1 MSPRH
6 SSLSGCA
13 SWITSLSLSGA
24 PNMSNENKSASE
36 KSHDATPQKL
46 QRSREKGDVP
56 YSTEVTAAAT
66 YAGFFVALAFSFSWS
81 GSKVLATLSTF
92 LGRAEELG
100 FALLSPYGP
109 QFMSE
114 IAFELIFA
122 MSPFIAAVMS
132 TALISIYGQ
141 RAMTFA
147 PTKLKPKFS
156 RISIVDNAKKKFGAD
171 GISEFAKSAAK
182 IIAIFIV
189 LYVAFRDRFAE
200 LPLLS
205 SYHATAIGSIL
216 FRETIFFVGLITAV
230 AALIAAIDL
239 PWRLYQHNNKL
250 KMTYQEVKEENKET
264 EGDPAMK
271 SVRRQRA
278 EEMATNRMMSDVPT
292 ANVVIVNPTHFAVA
306 LKWKDD
312 RKSAPIC
319 VAKGVDE
326 IAARIRETASV
337 SGVPIKSDPPT
348 ARSIYSVVELGEEIR
363 REHYAAVAAALHY
376 AETLRKRKRGA
387 Q

>member
-1 MSPRH
+1 M
-6 SSLSGCA
+6 
-13 SWITSLSLSGA
+13 
-24 PNMSNENKSASE
+24 
-36 KSHDATPQKL
+36 
-46 QRSREKGDVP
+46 QRRNS
-56 YSTEVTAAAT
+56 
-66 YAGFFVALAFSFSWS
+66 
-81 GSKVLATLSTF
+81 
-92 LGRAEELG
+92 
-100 FALLSPYGP
+100 
-109 QFMSE
+109 
-114 IAFELIFA
+114 
-122 MSPFIAAVMS
+122 
-132 TALISIYGQ
+132 
-141 RAMTFA
+141 A
-147 PTKLKPKFS
+147 PTVFPSSQKALQ
-156 RISIVDNAKKKFGAD
+156 
-171 GISEFAKSAAK
+171 KSLQF
-182 IIAIFIV
+182 FIV

-205 SYHATAIGSIL
+205 SHHATAISSIL
-216 FRETIFFVGLITAV
+216 FREMIFFVGLITAV

-239 PWRLYQHNNKL
+239 PWRLHQHKNKL
-250 KMTYQEVKEENKET
+250 KMTHQEVKEENKET

-278 EEMATNRMMSDVPT
+278 EEMAANRMMSDVPT

-306 LKWKDD
+306 IKWEDD

-348 ARSIYSVVELGEEIR
+348 ARSIYSVVEIGEEIR

-376 AETLRKRKRGA
+376 AEALRKRITGA